1 MLNCLEILFFE
12 DAKNFHRLKKIDR
25 VIAWE
30 CRRRDQRE
38 RSKIISLSRV
48 PSIETITFTL
58 ETSVERWRIV
68 ATWKSC
74 RRDQRKSRVW
84 WRGVGKR
91 WSTGNRARW
100 RLHSACEIAGI
111 PLWRVTPNSRGI
123 CRGSRGWERLGA
135 QLFIELCLD
144 VRRSGQLAPFSSP
157 RV

>member
-1 MLNCLEILFFE
+1 MLTNCLEILFFE

-84 WRGVGKR
+84 
-91 WSTGNRARW
+91 
-100 RLHSACEIAGI
+100 
-111 PLWRVTPNSRGI
+111 
-123 CRGSRGWERLGA
+123 
-135 QLFIELCLD
+135 
-144 VRRSGQLAPFSSP
+144 
-157 RV
+157 